1 MSSMKRQRVMTP
13 EDEPPRSE
21 GVQYDP
27 GEERRVITAS
37 SRRTKQRGQSGTDA
51 QVWLCLVLRVKSDAV
66 KSNIA

>member
-1 MSSMKRQRVMTP
+1 MNSTKRQRVMTP

-37 SRRTKQRGQSGTDA
+37 SRRTKQQGQSGTDA